1 MAESRSGYD
10 AGVAAKIAALERYD
24 RAVGRAVSARRWHEA
39 AKGDAKRAKA
49 ELDDA
54 LRELLALREA
64 ASDARYT
71 QLTLDAQGHGE
82 DRET

>member
-1 MAESRSGYD
+1 MSETRGSYD
-10 AGVAAKIAALERYD
+10 AGVAAKIALAERYD
-24 RAVGRAVSARRWHEA
+24 QAVGRAVSARRWHEA
-39 AKGDAKRAKA
+39 AKGEAKRAKA

-71 QLTLDAQGHGE
+71 QLTLDAQMKDG
-82 DRET
+82 DT